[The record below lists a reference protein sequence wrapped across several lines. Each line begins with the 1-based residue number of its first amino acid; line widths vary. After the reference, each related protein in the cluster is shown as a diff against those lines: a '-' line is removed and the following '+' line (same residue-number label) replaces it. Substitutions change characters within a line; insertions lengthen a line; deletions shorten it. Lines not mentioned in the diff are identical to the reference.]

1 MSEITVAELLYGAEC
16 SDKVEENIHLVQQ
29 FCSDIEI
36 IPISIILPEYARQ
49 KAFLR
54 RQGTLIDDLDLFI
67 GTTATA
73 LEYIMVTE
81 NVKHLARIPNI
92 RIENWIKP

>member
-1 MSEITVAELLYGAEC
+1 M
-16 SDKVEENIHLVQQ
+16 EENIHLVQQ

-73 LEYIMVTE
+73 LEYIMVIFKVTLTA
-81 NVKHLARIPNI
+81 HTPNI